1 MEIAN
6 SENLYKL
13 AEVELI
19 YRNKTKV
26 SDRPRVQTSREVYR
40 LLKRSWDTNKIELL
54 EQFKIVLTDR
64 RNACIGI
71 ADISTGGVSGCVA
84 DPKIMFANALK
95 ARATGMIMAHN
106 HPSGALKPSQADI
119 ELTQR
124 MVKGGKYLD
133 ITVLDHL
140 IVTSE
145 DKYYSFSDEGMMPS

>member
-6 SENLYKL
+6 GESLYKL

-26 SDRPRVQTSREVYR
+26 SDRPKVQTSREVFR
-40 LLKRSWDTNKIELL
+40 LLKNSWDDNKIELL

-71 ADISTGGVSGCVA
+71 ADISTGGVTGCVA
-84 DPKIMFANALK
+84 DPKIMFAIALK

-106 HPSGALKPSQADI
+106 HPSGALRPSQADI

-124 MVKGGKYLD
+124 MVRGGKYLD
-133 ITVLDHL
+133 IAVLDHL

-145 DKYYSFSDEGMMPS
+145 DKYYSFSDEGMMPT

>member
-6 SENLYKL
+6 AESLYKL

-26 SDRPRVQTSREVYR
+26 SDRPKVQTSREVFR
-40 LLKRSWDTNKIELL
+40 LLKNSWDDNKIELL

-71 ADISTGGVSGCVA
+71 ADISTGGVTGCVA
-84 DPKIMFANALK
+84 DPKIMFAIALK

-106 HPSGALKPSQADI
+106 HPSGALRPSQADI

-133 ITVLDHL
+133 IAVLDHL

-145 DKYYSFSDEGMMPS
+145 DKYYSFSDEGMMPN

>member
-1 MEIAN
+1 
-6 SENLYKL
+6 
-13 AEVELI
+13 
-19 YRNKTKV
+19 
-26 SDRPRVQTSREVYR
+26 
-40 LLKRSWDTNKIELL
+40 
-54 EQFKIVLTDR
+54 
-64 RNACIGI
+64 
-71 ADISTGGVSGCVA
+71 
-84 DPKIMFANALK
+84 
-95 ARATGMIMAHN
+95 MAHN

>member
-1 MEIAN
+1 MEVAN
-6 SENLYKL
+6 IENLYKL

-84 DPKIMFANALK
+84 DPKIMFAIALK
-95 ARATGMIMAHN
+95 ARATGLIMAHN

>member
-6 SENLYKL
+6 GESLYKL

-26 SDRPRVQTSREVYR
+26 SDRPKVQTSREVFR
-40 LLKRSWDTNKIELL
+40 LLKNSWDDNKIELL

-71 ADISTGGVSGCVA
+71 ADISTGGVTGCVA
-84 DPKIMFANALK
+84 DPKIMFAIALK

-106 HPSGALKPSQADI
+106 HPSGALRPSQADI
-119 ELTQR
+119 DLTQR
-124 MVKGGKYLD
+124 MVRGGKYLD
-133 ITVLDHL
+133 IAVLDHL

-145 DKYYSFSDEGMMPS
+145 DKYYSFSDEGMMPT

>member
-1 MEIAN
+1 MEVAN
-6 SENLYKL
+6 IENLYKL

-40 LLKRSWDTNKIELL
+40 LLRHSWDNNKIELL

-71 ADISTGGVSGCVA
+71 AEISTGGVSGCVA
-84 DPKIMFANALK
+84 DPKIMFAIALK
-95 ARATGMIMAHN
+95 ARATGLIMAHN